1 MGRREVRLAVV
12 LALVGATAACS
23 SPSSSHGA
31 TPPSSAQSPAQ
42 SATQSPAPSAARS
55 PAPSPS
61 AAPGPKVLRVG
72 AYNGVAGTYTTIQA
86 AVDAAKP
93 GDWVLVAPGDYHER
107 YDHTVPIGSRVLA
120 GVYIT
125 TPRLHLRGMDRNLVV
140 VDGTKPGAPECS
152 SAPADQDFG
161 PVGFDGKPI
170 GRNGVEVWKADG
182 TTIDNLTACNFL
194 AGSLG
199 GGNEIWFNG
208 GDGSGQIGM
217 GAYTGNYLSATSAF
231 AQGDTAGTYGIFV
244 SNSRGPGLITHSYA
258 SNMADASFY
267 VGACQDCNAL
277 LDGIHGQYS
286 ALGYS
291 ATNAGGHLIVEN
303 SEFDHNKTGFTTN
316 SQNNDDAPSPQDG
329 ACPGGGTGPTGT
341 HSCWVFEHN
350 DVHDNNNANVPGT
363 GTAEL
368 AFPGGGLIIA
378 GGRNDTVIDNRF
390 VNNGSWAVSLV
401 PFPDTGTPPAVAHCV
416 GGDPN
421 GVPSLGLKGCYYADW
436 GNEVA
441 QNSFSGNGGFGNPTN
456 GDLADISDSHD
467 PGNCWHDNTDA
478 GGVTSAPAN
487 LQQTNGACGVQGA
500 GAALTS
506 TLAAQAIC
514 AALVLGPCPPKPGF
528 DYPRSTTVTLPPL
541 ARQQSMPDPCTG
553 VPANPWCPAAA
564 AASGAPP
571 GVAGGLA
578 GGGALLV
585 AGAIAGTVPGPRRRA
600 RRGATRRA
608 RRGPRRS
615 T

>member
-1 MGRREVRLAVV
+1 MGRREVRLVVV
-12 LALVGATAACS
+12 LALVCATAACS
-23 SPSSSHGA
+23 SSSHA
-31 TPPSSAQSPAQ
+31 ASPS
-42 SATQSPAPSAARS
+42 APSASTSARTS
-55 PAPSPS
+55 SS
-61 AAPGPKVLRVG
+61 SSSTAAGPNVLRVG
-72 AYNGVAGTYTTIQA
+72 TYNGMAGTYTSIQA

-107 YDHTVPIGSRVLA
+107 YDHTVAIGSRVLA

-125 TPRLHLRGMDRNLVV
+125 TPQLHLRGMDRNGVI
-140 VDGTKPGAPECS
+140 VDGTKPGAPACS
-152 SAPADQDFG
+152 SAPADQDLG
-161 PVGFDGKPI
+161 PSGLDSKPI

-194 AGSLG
+194 AGVLG
-199 GGNEIWFNG
+199 GGNEIWWNG
-208 GDGSGQIGM
+208 GDGSGVVGL
-217 GAYTGNYLSATSAF
+217 GAYNGSYLSATSTY

-244 SNSRGPGLITHSYA
+244 SNSRGPGLITHSYG
-258 SNMADASFY
+258 SNMSDASFY
-267 VGACQDCNAL
+267 VGACQDCNVV
-277 LDGIHGQYS
+277 LDNIHGQYS

-291 ATNAGGHLIVEN
+291 GTNAGGHLIVEN

-329 ACPGGGTGPTGT
+329 ACPGNGTGPTGT

-350 DVHDNNNANVPGT
+350 YVHDNNNANVPGT

-368 AFPGGGLIIA
+368 AFPGGGLIIS

-421 GVPSLGLKGCYYADW
+421 GVPSLGLKGCYYGDW

-441 QNSFSGNGGFGNPTN
+441 HNTFTGNGGFGNPTN
-456 GDLADISDSHD
+456 GDLADISDSHN
-467 PGNCWHDNTDA
+467 PGNCWHDNSDA
-478 GGVTSAPAN
+478 AGLTSAPAN
-487 LQQTNGACGVQGA
+487 LQEANGTCGVQGA

-506 TLAAQAIC
+506 TLATQAIC

-528 DYPRSTTVTLPPL
+528 DYPRSTTVTLQPL
-541 ARQQSMPDPCTG
+541 SPQQTMPNPCAG
-553 VPANPWCPAAA
+553 VPANPWCPTAA
-564 AASGAPP
+564 AASVAPP
-571 GVAGGLA
+571 GLTRGLA
-578 GGGALLV
+578 GGGVLVV
-585 AGAIAGTVPGPRRRA
+585 AGAVAWALLRSRRRA
-600 RRGATRRA
+600 RRHVT
-608 RRGPRRS
+608 
-615 T
+615 